1 MEEEKEEE
9 EEEKEEEVEEVHLS
23 CWKTWNLNRNGN
35 LNRNRMLFNSD
46 NIPSKL
52 LLLLVCCFLLKTKS
66 SSWSTGGRRRSSSSW
81 WWKMS
86 LGAKQQLPI
95 WDNATMK
102 LVHHLSALEC
112 KQDLVNSCNLSDWAT
127 TPLWLFINYRHS
139 WAGHPVISCSRGMT
153 PAGCRWNKAY
163 MQSRRPVYI
172 LGMAAVRLSH
182 SSSTATVWQK
192 GSAASAETSSSLQKE
207 TDSPLTFCTGHF

>member
-1 MEEEKEEE
+1 MVKNVSATVSGC
-9 EEEKEEEVEEVHLS
+9 KTTVTHLGQCCDEIS
-23 CWKTWNLNRNGN
+23 A
-35 LNRNRMLFNSD
+35 
-46 NIPSKL
+46 PL
-52 LLLLVCCFLLKTKS
+52 LQT
-66 SSWSTGGRRRSSSSW
+66 
-81 WWKMS
+81 
-86 LGAKQQLPI
+86 QL
-95 WDNATMK
+95 
-102 LVHHLSALEC
+102 LSALEG

-207 TDSPLTFCTGHF
+207 TDSPLAFCTGHF